1 VTATDGRS
9 RPPPPGA
16 GSRQGGG
23 GQRRLPLAL
32 RRLAPVLAGVVGVCV
47 VGLVVMGQ
55 GGVLFVA
62 PFVALAGVGAV
73 ALAGRPRR
81 TQAERP
87 WRAAPGARPPD
98 AGQPTAPATAAPPG
112 APATSRQVACALSRV
127 EARELAS
134 SPWFGIGLGFLGIV
148 LLALVALY
156 PDDNG
161 GSWAETAS
169 LVPFL
174 VHPLVG
180 MVVLASHRAV
190 TRARRDGAAELFDTC
205 PAGTT
210 TRTFGVLLT
219 AWVPVAAAACFVVIL
234 GAGLAVRSPYLHG
247 PLGAGAAVSM
257 LAAVVLCVGGVAL
270 GVALGRW
277 VGFALAPVAVVVA
290 IGFASARLVIQ
301 GDPGWS
307 PLRLLSTTP
316 ILSETSDLLP
326 DPPAWSN
333 LGWLVGLTLAVLVV
347 AVARDRRNRPVA
359 VGAVI
364 AGVLV
369 LASGVAATRPVPA
382 ARAARIA
389 DLVARPAAHQGC
401 ATAGERVEVCV
412 YSASEVRDRVV
423 TEVGPV
429 AAALPA
435 GAPRITLRQGFD
447 GPLEALPPG
456 VVHRLPGGILP
467 RGEGEVRLSFD
478 YSPAERRIPRMQ
490 VAFAALGLPRE
501 PGDGDRPAVVAG
513 QSRGVVAL
521 WLATRGLDSSASRTL
536 TTARGSAN
544 GDAGAPNSFDRGY
557 VDWPNICGT
566 SPVVW
571 SAQDLVAARA
581 LVAAPEDAVKAVV
594 HAGWE
599 RWRQPGT
606 GTDELLAALGL
617 PAVGPFDAVETR
629 QESQC

>member
-1 VTATDGRS
+1 MTATDDRS
-9 RPPPPGA
+9 PPPPPGA
-16 GSRQGGG
+16 GPRQGGG
-23 GQRRLPLAL
+23 GQRRLPLVM

-47 VGLVVMGQ
+47 VGLVVMGA
-55 GGVLFVA
+55 GGGLIVA
-62 PFVALAGVGAV
+62 PFVALATVGAV

-81 TQAERP
+81 TRAERP
-87 WRAAPGARPPD
+87 WSAAPGTRFAD
-98 AGQPTAPATAAPPG
+98 AGPSTAPATAAPPG
-112 APATSRQVACALSRV
+112 APATSRQVARALGRV

-134 SPWFGIGLGFLGIV
+134 SPWFGIGLGFLGVV
-148 LLALVALY
+148 LLALVVLF

-161 GSWAETAS
+161 GSWAESAG

-190 TRARRDGAAELFDTC
+190 TRARRDDTAELFDTC

-210 TRTFGVLLT
+210 TRAVGVLLT
-219 AWVPVAAAACFVVIL
+219 AWVPVAAAAGFVVIL

-257 LAAVVLCVGGVAL
+257 LAAVVLSLGGVAL

-290 IGFASARLVIQ
+290 IGFASARLVTQ

-307 PLRLLSTTP
+307 PLRLLSTSP
-316 ILSETSDLLP
+316 LLSETSDLLP

-333 LGWLVGLTLAVLVV
+333 LGWLIGLTLAVVLV
-347 AVARDRRNRPVA
+347 ALARDRRNGPVA
-359 VGAVI
+359 VGGVI
-364 AGVLV
+364 AGVLI

-389 DLVARPAAHQGC
+389 DLVARPAAHQSC
-401 ATAGERVEVCV
+401 ATAGGGVEVCV

-435 GAPRITLRQGFD
+435 SAPRITLRQGYD
-447 GPLEALPPG
+447 NLVGAPPG
-456 VVHRLPGGILP
+456 VVARLPGGIP
-467 RGEGEVRLSFD
+467 ARGEGEVRLGFD
-478 YSPAERRIPRMQ
+478 FSPAERLTPRMQ
-490 VAFAALGLPRE
+490 VAFAALGLPAE
-501 PGDGDRPAVVAG
+501 PDEGDRPAVVAG
-513 QSRGVVAL
+513 QARGVVAL
-521 WLATRGLDSSASRTL
+521 WLATRGLDPGASRRL
-536 TTARGSAN
+536 TTARGRVN
-544 GDAGAPNSFDRGY
+544 DEAGAPDSFDRGY
-557 VDWPNICGT
+557 VDWPDICGT

-571 SAQDLVAARA
+571 SAQDLAAARA
-581 LVAAPEDAVKAVV
+581 LVAAPEAAVKAVV
-594 HAGWE
+594 HGGWDQ
-599 RWRQPGT
+599 WRRPGT
-606 GTDELLAALGL
+606 GTDELLADLGL
-617 PAVGPFDAVETR
+617 AAVGPFDTVETR
-629 QESQC
+629 PEPQC

>member
-1 VTATDGRS
+1 MTATDGRS
-9 RPPPPGA
+9 PPPPPGVDR
-16 GSRQGGG
+16 GHGGG

-32 RRLAPVLAGVVGVCV
+32 RRLAPPLTGVVGVGAV
-47 VGLVVMGQ
+47 GLIIMGGGRGASVGGLVV
-55 GGVLFVA
+55 
-62 PFVALAGVGAV
+62 ALATAGAV
-73 ALAGRPRR
+73 ALARRPRR
-81 TQAERP
+81 TRTELP
-87 WRAAPGARPPD
+87 WSAAPGTRPPD
-98 AGQPTAPATAAPPG
+98 AGPPTAPTTPRG
-112 APATSRQVACALSRV
+112 APSTPRQVACALSRV

-134 SPWFGIGLGFLGIV
+134 SPWFGIGLGLLGV
-148 LLALVALY
+148 VVLALVALY

-161 GSWAETAS
+161 GSWAGTAS

-210 TRTFGVLLT
+210 TRAVGVLLT
-219 AWVPVAAAACFVVIL
+219 AWVPVAATACFVGIL
-234 GAGLAVRSPYLHG
+234 GGGLAVRSSYLHG

-257 LAAVVLCVGGVAL
+257 LAAVVLGVGGVAL

-290 IGFASARLVIQ
+290 IGFGSARLVTQ

-316 ILSETSDLLP
+316 LLSETSELLP

-333 LGWLVGLTLAVLVV
+333 LGWLIGLTLAVVLI
-347 AVARDRRNRPVA
+347 ALGRDRWDRGVA

-364 AGVLV
+364 AGVLI
-369 LASGVAATRPVPA
+369 LASGVAAARPVPA
-382 ARAARIA
+382 ARAARLA
-389 DLVARPAAHQGC
+389 DLVARPAAHQSC
-401 ATAGERVEVCV
+401 AGGSVEVCV
-412 YSASEVRDRVV
+412 YSASEVRDRVI

-435 GAPRITLRQGFD
+435 SAPRITLRQGYD
-447 GPLEALPPG
+447 SLVAAPPG
-456 VVHRLPGGILP
+456 VIDRLPGGIPP
-467 RGEGEVRLSFD
+467 RGDGEVRLAFD
-478 YSPAERRIPRMQ
+478 FSPAERRTPRLQ
-490 VAFAALGLPRE
+490 VAFAALGLPTE
-501 PGDGDRPAVVAG
+501 PGEGDRPAVVAG
-513 QSRGVVAL
+513 QARGVVAL
-521 WLATRGLDSSASRTL
+521 WLATRGLDPGVSREL
-536 TTARGSAN
+536 TTARGGTN
-544 GDAGAPNSFDRGY
+544 RDAGGPDSFDRGY

-571 SAQDLVAARA
+571 SAQDLAAARS
-581 LVAAPEDAVKAVV
+581 LVAAPEAAVKAVV
-594 HAGWE
+594 HTGWE
-599 RWRQPGT
+599 RWRLPGT

-617 PAVGPFDAVETR
+617 AAVGPFDAVETR
-629 QESQC
+629 PEPQC